1 MGEGIK
7 ERLGNSLSI
16 FSRLSIQVSHG
27 TIIAFAALVMILF
40 VAFTVRILPL
50 RWENL
55 VRRNSSSKR
64 V

>member
-7 ERLGNSLSI
+7 ERLGNGLSI
-16 FSRLSIQVSHG
+16 FGRLRIQVSHG

-55 VRRNSSSKR
+55 TQGTALSKR